1 MEASS
6 MIDKI
11 NRIFAGL
18 AKVHAATYFLVGGA
32 CTAFLYIYFINLQTN
47 KEWLIYVVILTN
59 IMNFILTKLFY
70 EKYELGRK
78 NLPTHRDLVMRDAYF
93 YTKINSDITSTKRLT
108 GYLYVL
114 FRMGANIF
122 IGFTLFAIIFS
133 GVKKGL
139 GL

>member
-1 MEASS
+1 
-6 MIDKI
+6 MIDKV
-11 NRIFAGL
+11 NRVFAAL
-18 AKVHAATYFLVGGA
+18 AKIHAATYCLVGGA
-32 CTAFLYIYFINLQTN
+32 CIAFFYIYFTNFQTN
-47 KEWLIYVVILTN
+47 KGWLVYVVILTN
-59 IMNFILTKLFY
+59 IMNFILTKQFY

-78 NLPTHRDLVMRDAYF
+78 NLPTHRDLVMKDAYF
-93 YTKINSDITSTKRLT
+93 YTKINSDITSTKKLT